1 MIRDLDFADWCVD
14 AWICDGNAVLRQVD
28 VATREEHLPQQRA
41 DLSIDLEMLVNHD
54 GRLSRQEA
62 DLVPA
67 GRTSQITAPT
77 RCRRGITSF
86 RGRITSLLTCTTSH
100 STGVSPQANPWRQK
114 KKEAPGASR
123 MPPAKIEKNLD
134 FCV

>member
-1 MIRDLDFADWCVD
+1 MIRDLDFEDWCVD

-28 VATREEHLPQQRA
+28 VATREEHLPQQNA

-67 GRTSQITAPT
+67 GADLPNYCSNALPQGHHLLSREDHLAFDLHDVSFHRSVPSSQPMA
-77 RCRRGITSF
+77 
-86 RGRITSLLTCTTSH
+86 
-100 STGVSPQANPWRQK
+100 AK

-123 MPPAKIEKNLD
+123 MPPAKIAKNLD

>member
-1 MIRDLDFADWCVD
+1 MIRVVDFENWRVD
-14 AWICDGNAVLRQVD
+14 AWIRDGNAVLRQVD
-28 VATREEHLPQQRA
+28 VATREERLPQQRA

-86 RGRITSLLTCTTSH
+86 RERITSLLTCTTSH
-100 STGVSPQANPWRQK
+100 STGVSP
-114 KKEAPGASR
+114 
-123 MPPAKIEKNLD
+123 
-134 FCV
+134 